1 MGLFSFPGKS
11 QQDADDDLDVPV
23 KPRRSRRSPTQDEE
37 PIDPMLPEKQRAR
50 RRLIGATALVLAAII
65 GLPMI
70 FDADPNKPLADDVE
84 TQIPDKAAPANDS
97 PTSQPAQPSA
107 QQNSTQKIVEPPAPA
122 PAVIPPKAAAD
133 VKPAPEPAKPEP
145 AKPEPVKT
153 VKPNSE
159 ASDKPAS
166 DKTADRK
173 ATAEEDKSQAKEKP
187 RKYLLQVAAVNSKSK
202 ADELKSRLKESG
214 IKAYSEKV
222 STKDGDRFRVRVGP
236 FASREEA
243 EKMQVRVKK
252 IGLNGSVQS
261 M

>member
-23 KPRRSRRSPTQDEE
+23 KPRRSRRSPSPDEE

-84 TQIPDKAAPANDS
+84 TQIPDKVSPAPESLRPQPAPQSAPQKAIES
-97 PTSQPAQPSA
+97 PAPAQPP
-107 QQNSTQKIVEPPAPA
+107 VPPQPV
-122 PAVIPPKAAAD
+122 PE
-133 VKPAPEPAKPEP
+133 VKTAPEPAK
-145 AKPEPVKT
+145 T
-153 VKPNSE
+153 VKPNAE
-159 ASDKPAS
+159 ASDKSVPN
-166 DKTADRK
+166 KTAESK
-173 ATAEEDKSQAKEKP
+173 APAEEDKSPAKEKA
-187 RKYLLQVAAVNSKSK
+187 RKYLLQVAAVNSKTK
-202 ADELKSRLKESG
+202 ADDLKSRLKESG

-243 EKMQVRVKK
+243 EKMQARVKK
-252 IGLNGSVQS
+252 MGLSGSVQS

>member
-1 MGLFSFPGKS
+1 MGLFSFPGKN

-84 TQIPDKAAPANDS
+84 TQIPDKVSPAPESLKPQPAPQKAIES
-97 PTSQPAQPSA
+97 PAPAQP
-107 QQNSTQKIVEPPAPA
+107 PAP
-122 PAVIPPKAAAD
+122 PQPVPE
-133 VKPAPEPAKPEP
+133 VKTAPEPAK
-145 AKPEPVKT
+145 T
-153 VKPNSE
+153 VKPNAE
-159 ASDKPAS
+159 ASDKPVPN
-166 DKTADRK
+166 KTAESK
-173 ATAEEDKSQAKEKP
+173 APAEEDKSPPKEKA
-187 RKYLLQVAAVNSKSK
+187 RKYLVQVAAVNSKSK
-202 ADELKSRLKESG
+202 ADDLKSRLKESG
-214 IKAYSEKV
+214 IKAYSEKI

-236 FASREEA
+236 FATREEA
-243 EKMQVRVKK
+243 EKMQARVKK
-252 IGLNGSVQS
+252 IGLTGSVQS

>member
-84 TQIPDKAAPANDS
+84 TQIPDKISPSPASLKPQPAPQSVTQKVVES
-97 PTSQPAQPSA
+97 PVPVPPVPSQPVSEL
-107 QQNSTQKIVEPPAPA
+107 KV
-122 PAVIPPKAAAD
+122 
-133 VKPAPEPAKPEP
+133 APEPAK
-145 AKPEPVKT
+145 T
-153 VKPNSE
+153 VKSNTE
-159 ASDKPAS
+159 ASEKPAS
-166 DKTADRK
+166 DKTSDDK
-173 ATAEEDKSQAKEKP
+173 APVDEDKTQTKENA
-187 RKYLLQVAAVNSKSK
+187 RKYLLQVAAVNSKTK
-202 ADELKSRLKESG
+202 ADDLKSRLKESG
-214 IKAYSEKV
+214 IKAYSEKI

-236 FASREEA
+236 FGTREEA
-243 EKMQVRVKK
+243 EKMQARVKK
-252 IGLNGSVQS
+252 LGLSGSVQS

>member
-1 MGLFSFPGKS
+1 MGLFSFPGKN

-84 TQIPDKAAPANDS
+84 TQIPDKVAPAPES
-97 PTSQPAQPSA
+97 LKPQPASQSVPHKAVEATEPAQP
-107 QQNSTQKIVEPPAPA
+107 PAPSQSVSEVTTA
-122 PAVIPPKAAAD
+122 S
-133 VKPAPEPAKPEP
+133 EPA
-145 AKPEPVKT
+145 KT
-153 VKPNSE
+153 VKPNAETSG
-159 ASDKPAS
+159 KPVPN
-166 DKTADRK
+166 KTAESK
-173 ATAEEDKSQAKEKP
+173 APAEDDKSPAREKV
-187 RKYLLQVAAVNSKSK
+187 RKYLLQVAAVNSKAK
-202 ADELKSRLKESG
+202 ADDLKRRLKESG

-222 STKDGDRFRVRVGP
+222 NTKDGDRFRVRVGP

-243 EKMQVRVKK
+243 EKMQARVKK
-252 IGLNGSVQS
+252 MGLSGNVQS

>member
-23 KPRRSRRSPTQDEE
+23 KPRRSRRSPSPDEE

-84 TQIPDKAAPANDS
+84 TQIPDKVSPAPESLRPQPAPQSAPQKAIES
-97 PTSQPAQPSA
+97 PAPAQPPVP
-107 QQNSTQKIVEPPAPA
+107 TQPVPE
-122 PAVIPPKAAAD
+122 
-133 VKPAPEPAKPEP
+133 VKTAPEPAK
-145 AKPEPVKT
+145 T
-153 VKPNSE
+153 VKPNAE
-159 ASDKPAS
+159 ASDKS
-166 DKTADRK
+166 VSNKTAESK
-173 ATAEEDKSQAKEKP
+173 APAEEDKSPAKEKA
-187 RKYLLQVAAVNSKSK
+187 RKYLLQVAAVNSKTK
-202 ADELKSRLKESG
+202 ADDLKSRLKESG

-243 EKMQVRVKK
+243 EKMQARVKK
-252 IGLNGSVQS
+252 MGLSGSVQS

>member
-23 KPRRSRRSPTQDEE
+23 KPRRSRRSPAQDEE

-84 TQIPDKAAPANDS
+84 TQIPDKASPANDS
-97 PTSQPAQPSA
+97 PTSQPAPPTA
-107 QQNSTQKIVEPPAPA
+107 QQTPAQKIVEAPAPA
-122 PAVIPPKAAAD
+122 PAPVPPKVASDLKAA
-133 VKPAPEPAKPEP
+133 PEP

-153 VKPNSE
+153 VKPDSD
-159 ASDKPAS
+159 AADKPAS
-166 DKTADRK
+166 DKAAERK
-173 ATAEEDKSQAKEKP
+173 AAPEEDKSQAREKP
-187 RKYLLQVAAVNSKSK
+187 HKYLLQVAAVNSKSK
-202 ADELKSRLKESG
+202 ADDLKSRLKESG
-214 IKAYSEKV
+214 IKAYSEKI

-243 EKMQVRVKK
+243 EKMQARVKK

>member
-1 MGLFSFPGKS
+1 MGLFSFPGKN
-11 QQDADDDLDVPV
+11 QQDVDDDLDVPV

-37 PIDPMLPEKQRAR
+37 PVDPMLPEKQRAR

-84 TQIPDKAAPANDS
+84 TQIPDK
-97 PTSQPAQPSA
+97 TS
-107 QQNSTQKIVEPPAPA
+107 
-122 PAVIPPKAAAD
+122 
-133 VKPAPEPAKPEP
+133 PAPESLKPQAVPQSVTPKTVEPAAPMPPPVLPEP
-145 AKPEPVKT
+145 ASEAKAAPEPTKI
-153 VKPNSE
+153 VKPNAD
-159 ASDKPAS
+159 ASDKPAP
-166 DKTADRK
+166 DKTTESK
-173 ATAEEDKSQAKEKP
+173 APAEEDQSQVKEKA
-187 RKYLLQVAAVNSKSK
+187 RKYLLQVAAVNSKTK
-202 ADELKSRLKESG
+202 ADDLKSRLKESG

-243 EKMQVRVKK
+243 EKMQARVKK
-252 IGLNGSVQS
+252 MGLNGSVQS

>member
-1 MGLFSFPGKS
+1 MGLFSFPGKN

-84 TQIPDKAAPANDS
+84 TQIPDKVSPAPESLKPQPAPQSVPQKVVESPAPAQ
-97 PTSQPAQPSA
+97 PPAPSQPAS
-107 QQNSTQKIVEPPAPA
+107 E
-122 PAVIPPKAAAD
+122 
-133 VKPAPEPAKPEP
+133 VKTAPEPAK
-145 AKPEPVKT
+145 T
-153 VKPNSE
+153 VKPNAE
-159 ASDKPAS
+159 ASDKPAA
-166 DKTADRK
+166 DKTAERE
-173 ATAEEDKSQAKEKP
+173 APAEGDKSQAKEKA

-202 ADELKSRLKESG
+202 ADDLKARLKESG
-214 IKAYSEKV
+214 IKAYSEKIN
-222 STKDGDRFRVRVGP
+222 TKDGDRFRVRVGP
-236 FASREEA
+236 FATREEA
-243 EKMQVRVKK
+243 EKMQARVKK

>member
-1 MGLFSFPGKS
+1 MGLFSFPGKN

-23 KPRRSRRSPTQDEE
+23 TPRRSRRSPTQDEE

-84 TQIPDKAAPANDS
+84 TQIPDKVS
-97 PTSQPAQPSA
+97 
-107 QQNSTQKIVEPPAPA
+107 
-122 PAVIPPKAAAD
+122 
-133 VKPAPEPAKPEP
+133 PAPESLKPQPAPQSVPQKSIESPATAQPPVPLQSLSEVKAASEP
-145 AKPEPVKT
+145 AKT
-153 VKPNSE
+153 VKPNSQ
-159 ASDKPAS
+159 ASEKAVQ
-166 DKTADRK
+166 DKTAESK
-173 ATAEEDKSQAKEKP
+173 APAEEDKSPAKEKA
-187 RKYLLQVAAVNSKSK
+187 RKYLLQVAAVNSKTK

-222 STKDGDRFRVRVGP
+222 STKDGDRYRVRVGP

-243 EKMQVRVKK
+243 EKMQARVKK
-252 IGLNGSVQS
+252 MGLSGSVQS

>member
-84 TQIPDKAAPANDS
+84 TQIPDKTSPAPENLK
-97 PTSQPAQPSA
+97 PQPVPQSVP
-107 QQNSTQKIVEPPAPA
+107 QKIVEAPAPA
-122 PAVIPPKAAAD
+122 PAPSQ
-133 VKPAPEPAKPEP
+133 PAPEVKATPEP
-145 AKPEPVKT
+145 AKT
-153 VKPNSE
+153 VKPNAE
-159 ASDKPAS
+159 ASDKAPA
-166 DKTADRK
+166 DKTAERK
-173 ATAEEDKSQAKEKP
+173 APAEEGKSQSSEKA
-187 RKYLLQVAAVNSKSK
+187 RKYLLQVAAVNSKTK
-202 ADELKSRLKESG
+202 ADDLKSRLKEAG

-243 EKMQVRVKK
+243 EKMQARVKK
-252 IGLNGSVQS
+252 MGLNGSVQS

>member
-37 PIDPMLPEKQRAR
+37 PIDPMLPDKQRAR

-84 TQIPDKAAPANDS
+84 TQIPDKASPANDS
-97 PTSQPAQPSA
+97 PTSLPAHSPVPQTV
-107 QQNSTQKIVEPPAPA
+107 TQKVVEPPAQA
-122 PAVIPPKAAAD
+122 PVPVPPKAASD
-133 VKPAPEPAKPEP
+133 LKPAPEP

-159 ASDKPAS
+159 APGKPAS
-166 DKTADRK
+166 DKTAERK
-173 ATAEEDKSQAKEKP
+173 ASAEEDKPQAKEKP
-187 RKYLLQVAAVNSKSK
+187 RKYLLQVAAVNSKAK
-202 ADELKSRLKESG
+202 ADDLKSRLKESG

-243 EKMQVRVKK
+243 EKMQARVKK

>member
-1 MGLFSFPGKS
+1 MGLFSFPGKN

-84 TQIPDKAAPANDS
+84 TQIPDKVSPAPESLKPQPAPQSVPQKAIES
-97 PTSQPAQPSA
+97 PAPAQP
-107 QQNSTQKIVEPPAPA
+107 PAP
-122 PAVIPPKAAAD
+122 PQPVPE
-133 VKPAPEPAKPEP
+133 VKTAPEPAK
-145 AKPEPVKT
+145 T
-153 VKPNSE
+153 VKPNVE
-159 ASDKPAS
+159 ASDKTVPN
-166 DKTADRK
+166 KTAESK
-173 ATAEEDKSQAKEKP
+173 APAEEDKSPPKEKA
-187 RKYLLQVAAVNSKSK
+187 RKYLVQVAAVNSKSK
-202 ADELKSRLKESG
+202 ADDLKSRLKESG
-214 IKAYSEKV
+214 IKAYSEKI

-236 FASREEA
+236 FATREEA
-243 EKMQVRVKK
+243 EKMQARVKK
-252 IGLNGSVQS
+252 IGLSGSVQS

>member
-1 MGLFSFPGKS
+1 MGLFSFPGKN

-84 TQIPDKAAPANDS
+84 TQIPDKVSPAPES
-97 PTSQPAQPSA
+97 LKPQPAPQSVP
-107 QQNSTQKIVEPPAPA
+107 QKVVESPAPPQ
-122 PAVIPPKAAAD
+122 PASELKA
-133 VKPAPEPAKPEP
+133 APEPAK
-145 AKPEPVKT
+145 T
-153 VKPNSE
+153 LKPNAE
-159 ASDKPAS
+159 VSDKSAADKNAEREAPA
-166 DKTADRK
+166 
-173 ATAEEDKSQAKEKP
+173 EGDKSQAKEKA

-202 ADELKSRLKESG
+202 ADDLKARLKESG
-214 IKAYSEKV
+214 IKAYSEKIN
-222 STKDGDRFRVRVGP
+222 TKDGDRFRVRVGP
-236 FASREEA
+236 FATREEA
-243 EKMQVRVKK
+243 EKMQARVKK
-252 IGLNGSVQS
+252 IGLSGSVQS

>member
-1 MGLFSFPGKS
+1 MGLFSFPGKN

-84 TQIPDKAAPANDS
+84 TQIPDKVSPAPES
-97 PTSQPAQPSA
+97 LKPQPAPQSVP
-107 QQNSTQKIVEPPAPA
+107 QKVVEPPAPA
-122 PAVIPPKAAAD
+122 QLPVPPQPASE
-133 VKPAPEPAKPEP
+133 VKTAPEPAK
-145 AKPEPVKT
+145 T
-153 VKPNSE
+153 LKPNAE
-159 ASDKPAS
+159 ASDKPAA
-166 DKTADRK
+166 DKIAERK
-173 ATAEEDKSQAKEKP
+173 APAEEDKPQAKEKV

-202 ADELKSRLKESG
+202 ADDLKARLKESG
-214 IKAYSEKV
+214 IKAYSEKI

-236 FASREEA
+236 FATREEA
-243 EKMQVRVKK
+243 EKMQARVKK
-252 IGLNGSVQS
+252 IGLSGSVQS

>member
-84 TQIPDKAAPANDS
+84 TQIPDKASPANDS

-107 QQNSTQKIVEPPAPA
+107 QQTVPHNVVEPPAPA
-122 PAVIPPKAAAD
+122 PVPVPPKVATD
-133 VKPAPEPAKPEP
+133 LRQAPDPAKPEP
-145 AKPEPVKT
+145 AKPS
-153 VKPNSE
+153 KPNAE

-166 DKTADRK
+166 DQ
-173 ATAEEDKSQAKEKP
+173 ATEHKVVAEEDKSQAKEKP
-187 RKYLLQVAAVNSKSK
+187 RKYLLQVAAVNSKAK
-202 ADELKSRLKESG
+202 ADDLKSRLKESG

-243 EKMQVRVKK
+243 EKMQARVKK
-252 IGLNGSVQS
+252 LGLNGSVQS